1 MMTQEP
7 QETHT
12 ATQAASTGG
21 AIQAAS
27 SGESIIEVRHLSKA
41 FGTNQVLRDID
52 FQVHPGDVTS
62 IIGAS
67 GSGKSTLL
75 RCINRLETAS
85 SGEILYH
92 GKSIFDRGLSQAK
105 YRSKVGMVFQS
116 FNLFNNMT
124 VLKNCMIGQ
133 VKVLGRSPGEAREK
147 ALEYLEKVGML
158 PYINA
163 RPRQLSG
170 GQKQRVAISRAL
182 AMDPEVLLFDE
193 PTSALDPEMVGEV
206 IEVMRRLA
214 EEGMTMLV
222 VTHEMAFARTVSK
235 NVVFMAEGIIEE
247 QGSPE
252 QIFASPRRERTR
264 DFLAR
269 YL

>member
-1 MMTQEP
+1 MSESN
-7 QETHT
+7 T
-12 ATQAASTGG
+12 AVNTSD
-21 AIQAAS
+21 
-27 SGESIIEVRHLSKA
+27 EIITVRHLSKS
-41 FGTNQVLRDID
+41 FGTHEVLKDID
-52 FQVHPGDVTS
+52 FAVRPGDVAS

-75 RCINRLETAS
+75 RCINLLETPT

-92 GKSIFDRGLSQAK
+92 GTNILDHSMKKAK

-133 VKVLGRSPGEAREK
+133 MKVLGRSREESREE
-147 ALEYLEKVGML
+147 ALEYLDKVGMSPFL
-158 PYINA
+158 NA
-163 RPRQLSG
+163 KPRQLSG

-206 IEVMRRLA
+206 IEVIKKLA
-214 EEGMTMLV
+214 QEGMTMLV

-235 NVVFMAEGIIEE
+235 NVVFMADGVIAE
-247 QGSPE
+247 QGPPE
-252 QIFASPRRERTR
+252 QLFQHPQRERTR